1 MELDIIAKRSFIVH
15 LVNDFLSKN
24 DLIFFEDI
32 NYHKEGLK
40 FGGLLN
46 ENDYL
51 NKDMAI
57 SIGTKENFDK
67 KIRSLNSRP
76 YVEDKHDFIYILNLY
91 EKNNVY
97 EKNDEKVNHTSFIWN
112 PSKSESAKLIGKLLK
127 KHISSHCNIGM
138 KVVDAQEVGYNK
150 RLQKFYWPE
159 EVLSYNEKLFY
170 PIAVQVVPIIKDSQ
184 K

>member
-1 MELDIIAKRSFIVH
+1 MELDIIARRSFIVH
-15 LVNDFLSKN
+15 LINDFLSKN

-40 FGGLLN
+40 FGELLS

-57 SIGTKENFDK
+57 EIGTKENFDK
-67 KIRSLNSRP
+67 KIRSLNTRP
-76 YVEDKHDFIYILNLY
+76 YIEDKDDFIYILNSHDKDDL
-91 EKNNVY
+91 
-97 EKNDEKVNHTSFIWN
+97 KVSETSFIWQ
-112 PSKSESAKLIGKLLK
+112 PSKSESVKQIGKLLK

-138 KVVDAQEVGYNK
+138 EVVDAQDVGYNK

-159 EVLSYNEKLFY
+159 EVLSYSEKLFY